1 MNKLLIIDG
10 NSLLNRAFYALPL
23 LSNSEGIYTNAVF
36 GFCNMLVK
44 MIQEQRPTHI
54 AVAMDY
60 ERKTFR
66 NELYADYKGTRHETP
81 QELVMQF
88 AVLEEILSAMKI
100 KTIKI
105 QGIEAD
111 DIIGTMA
118 KNFGV
123 KTIILT
129 GDRDSLQLID
139 KNVEVW
145 LTKKGISEIQVMD
158 ERALMDDKGITPSQ
172 VIDLKSLMGDASD
185 NIPGVKGI
193 GEVGALKLIKE
204 YSTLDNVYAHLDDLS
219 PALKAKLT
227 VDKEM
232 AYLSYKLATIKTDCD
247 IDCALK
253 DCTYKFPFYNDV
265 KLLFTK
271 YQFALLLKRDGIFDA
286 MSLTHQTDSEVKE
299 VSGVQIDE
307 LIKRLTSVK
316 RLAVYVDTNLHIAY
330 DDKVDYKINLQDNLF
345 SVTSAQLQALNEVFS
360 IASEV
365 IVYGKKSLK
374 RFMEK
379 LGVKIGDVF
388 DAELANYLIDATDK
402 SLDIN
407 QFCVKMKEDLP
418 VVAIFNS
425 YEKLLNELKQENLYD
440 LFSKI
445 ETPLTDVLYDME
457 NDGIKIDIEQLKES
471 EIKYDSELKELTSN
485 IYEVAGEEFNINSPK
500 QVGEILFDKLKLYT
514 NKKHSTSIEHLEQ
527 LKDSHPIVPLII
539 RYRKILKMKNTYI
552 DSYLKFQNNGY
563 IHTTFNQMSTVTGRL
578 SSTDPNMQNIPARD
592 DEAKL
597 IRNMFVSRFEN
608 GYLISADYSQI
619 ELRLMACFSGDETM
633 TRSFLAGEDIHTATA
648 SKIHHIPLSEVTKQ
662 QRREAKAVNFGI
674 IYGQGAFGLSKGINS
689 DFGSAQKFITS
700 YFETYPKVKEYIEA
714 CKSNAIANNYT
725 VRTLFN
731 RQRKVMELASS
742 NKQLKQ
748 FGERIAINTPLQGSA
763 SDIIKKAM
771 IDLTNRIKQENLKS
785 KLILQIHDELIV
797 DSPADEVEKVAEIM
811 KDCMT
816 NAVNLIIPLTVDIS
830 VGKTLLK

>member
-1 MNKLLIIDG
+1 MDKLLIIDG

-23 LSNSEGIYTNAVF
+23 LSSEGVYTNAVY
-36 GFCNMLVK
+36 GFCNMLIK
-44 MIQEQRPTHI
+44 MIQEQKPTHI

-60 ERKTFR
+60 TRKTFR
-66 NELYADYKGTRHETP
+66 NELYADYKATRHETP

-88 AVLEEILSAMKI
+88 AVLEEVLNAMRI

-105 QGIEAD
+105 QGLEGD
-111 DIIGTMA
+111 DIIGSMA
-118 KNFGV
+118 KKFGV

-145 LTKKGISEIQVMD
+145 LTKKGISEIQVMN
-158 ERALMDDKGITPSQ
+158 EQSLMEDKGITPSQ

-193 GEVGALKLIKE
+193 GEVSALKLIKE
-204 YSTLDNVYAHLDDLS
+204 YSTLDNIYEHLDDFS
-219 PALKAKLT
+219 PSLKAKLT
-227 VDKEM
+227 SDKEM

-247 IDCALK
+247 INCELK
-253 DCTYKFPFYNDV
+253 DCTYKFPFYNEV

-271 YQFALLLKRDGIFDA
+271 YQFAMLLKKDSLFDTE
-286 MSLTHQTDSEVKE
+286 SLTHQTDSEVKE
-299 VSGVQIDE
+299 VSGEQIDE
-307 LIKRLTSVK
+307 LIKTLDGVK
-316 RLAVYVDTNLHIAY
+316 KLAVYADKNLHICY
-330 DDKVDYKINLQDNLF
+330 DGKVDYKINLQDNLF
-345 SVTSAQLQALNEVFS
+345 SVEDTQLEHLSEIFTN
-360 IASEV
+360 ASEL

-374 RFMEK
+374 YYMKKF
-379 LGVKIGDVF
+379 GVKIGNAFDV
-388 DAELANYLIDATDK
+388 ELANYLIDATDK
-402 SLDIN
+402 ALEMS

-425 YEKLLNELKQENLYD
+425 YEKLLTELKQENLFD

-457 NDGIKIDIEQLKES
+457 NDGIKIDMEQLKEN
-471 EIKYDSELKELTSN
+471 ETKYDNELKELTSY
-485 IYEVAGEEFNINSPK
+485 IYEVAGEEFNIKSPK

-527 LKDSHPIVPLII
+527 LKDSHPIIPLII
-539 RYRKILKMKNTYI
+539 RYRKIVKMKSTYI
-552 DSYLKFQNNGY
+552 DSYLKLQDNGY

-578 SSTDPNMQNIPARD
+578 SSSDPNMQNIPTRD
-592 DEAKL
+592 DESRL
-597 IRNMFVSRFEN
+597 IRNMFVSRFE
-608 GYLISADYSQI
+608 GGHLISADYSQI
-619 ELRLMACFSGDETM
+619 ELRLVASFSGDETM
-633 TRSFLAGEDIHTATA
+633 IESFLAGEDIHTATA

-674 IYGQGAFGLSKGINS
+674 IYGQGAFGLSRGINS

-700 YFETYPKVKEYIEA
+700 YFETYPKVKEYIES
-714 CKSNAIANNYT
+714 CKTNAIANNYI

-731 RQRKVMELASS
+731 RQRKVPELASS
-742 NKQLKQ
+742 NKQLRML
-748 FGERIAINTPLQGSA
+748 GERIAINTPLQGSA

-771 IDLTNRIKQENLKS
+771 IDLASRIKQEKLKA

-797 DSPADEVEKVAEIM
+797 DTPAEEVEKVSEIM
-811 KDCMT
+811 RDCMT
-816 NAVNLIIPLTVDIS
+816 NAVNLLIPLTVDIS